1 MASRRDRGAGS
12 IYRRARDGRWVG
24 EITLPDTGRRKSV
37 TGATKREAQQ
47 RLAHL
52 RREIEQGLTPGDPRQ
67 TVEQYLASWLESI
80 KPTMSD
86 GAWLRHEQFCRLQIV
101 PAIGAVKLASLTAQ
115 HVQTLYAGLLAGGLS
130 STTVHH
136 AHATLHKALK
146 AAVRLGLVAR
156 NVTEMVDA
164 PRMRHH
170 EMRVLSVAQARQF
183 VEASKRE
190 RLGMLL
196 ILAITTGMRQGE
208 LLALHWKDV
217 QIDEREDGTSDY
229 SLSVRWHLRYR
240 AGVFTFKE
248 PKTRRSRRRIALA
261 NFAAELLRAHR
272 EEQQRERARA
282 GDIWQDND
290 LVFCTEAGTPIT
302 PNGALRS
309 TFERVLRQAN
319 LPAIRF
325 HDLRHTCATLLLGEN
340 VNPKVVSEQLGHS
353 SIAITLDIY
362 SHVMPDMQEHAAL
375 VLAGLLRRD
384 RKLSPES
391 PPLLDAPL
399 AVTDGSD
406 DSGPKR

>member
-1 MASRRDRGAGS
+1 
-12 IYRRARDGRWVG
+12 
-24 EITLPDTGRRKSV
+24 TLPDTGRRKSV

-47 RLAHL
+47 RLAQL

-101 PAIGAVKLASLTAQ
+101 PAIGAVRLASLSAQ
-115 HVQTLYAGLLAGGLS
+115 HVQTLYASLLTGGLS

-156 NVTEMVDA
+156 NVTEMVEA

-183 VEASKRE
+183 VEASKSE
-190 RLGMLL
+190 RLGALL

-217 QIDEREDGTSDY
+217 QIDGTHTRREYDELGQW
-229 SLSVRWHLRYR
+229 SLSVRWNMRYR
-240 AGVFTFKE
+240 NGVFTFKE

-261 NFAAELLRAHR
+261 SFAAEMLRAHR
-272 EEQQRERARA
+272 EEQEREREAA
-282 GDIWQDND
+282 GDIW
-290 LVFCTEAGTPIT
+290 
-302 PNGALRS
+302 
-309 TFERVLRQAN
+309 
-319 LPAIRF
+319 
-325 HDLRHTCATLLLGEN
+325 
-340 VNPKVVSEQLGHS
+340 
-353 SIAITLDIY
+353 
-362 SHVMPDMQEHAAL
+362 
-375 VLAGLLRRD
+375 
-384 RKLSPES
+384 
-391 PPLLDAPL
+391 
-399 AVTDGSD
+399 
-406 DSGPKR
+406 